1 MAAVLSCAPGAVLS
15 HDSAA
20 ALWEIR
26 PVPSDEIDLSVP
38 FNVCRRKRG
47 IVIHRRRQL
56 QEHEVTQ
63 HHGIPVTSVIL
74 TLVDLA
80 TRLERGPLEAMINEA
95 DKRDL
100 MDPEEIR
107 SALDQLPHRPGVK
120 ALRQTLDRRTF
131 SLTDSE
137 LERCFLPIARRAG
150 LSLPET
156 GAYVNGFKVDFYWP
170 ELGLVVE
177 TDGLRYHRTPAQ
189 QTRDRIRDQAHVAA
203 GLTPLRFTRAQ
214 VRFEPGYVKAT
225 LSATARHLC
234 LDQADRD

>member
-1 MAAVLSCAPGAVLS
+1 MAGRLR
-15 HDSAA
+15 DREAA
-20 ALWEIR
+20 AHSARAVDGRRFELR
-26 PVPSDEIDLSVP
+26 PRSCPRS
-38 FNVCRRKRG
+38 
-47 IVIHRRRQL
+47 RQ
-56 QEHEVTQ
+56 
-63 HHGIPVTSVIL
+63 
-74 TLVDLA
+74 
-80 TRLERGPLEAMINEA
+80 RC
-95 DKRDL
+95 
-100 MDPEEIR
+100 
-107 SALDQLPHRPGVK
+107 
-120 ALRQTLDRRTF
+120 
-131 SLTDSE
+131 TDSE

-156 GAYVNGFKVDFYWP
+156 GAYVNGFKVDFNWP